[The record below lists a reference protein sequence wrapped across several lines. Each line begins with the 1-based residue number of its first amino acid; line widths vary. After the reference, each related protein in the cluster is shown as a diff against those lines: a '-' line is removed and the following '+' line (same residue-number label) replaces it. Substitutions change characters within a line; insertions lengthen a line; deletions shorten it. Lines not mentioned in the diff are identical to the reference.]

1 MAEAA
6 DPALLAQNMLA
17 DLQRSN
23 PQLAM
28 LAQMMQA
35 RAIVPE
41 PAGPDLGEEITQLA
55 EQLAEAQRQ
64 VDRVKREGRRL
75 LASYRDATERLGLL
89 AAALGA
95 CGLCWGDD
103 DLCPSCRGRGAPGMV
118 RPDPTARARVFG
130 ARQAPN
136 NQNQPNPAPVQ
147 APAPTV
153 ASHH

>member
-1 MAEAA
+1 MADAA
-6 DPALLAQNMLA
+6 DPALAAQSMLA
-17 DLQRSN
+17 DLQRTN

-41 PAGPDLGEEITQLA
+41 PAGPDLGEEITVLA
-55 EQLAEAQRQ
+55 EQLADAQRQ
-64 VDRVKREGRRL
+64 VAIVKREGRRL
-75 LASYRDATERLGLL
+75 LTRYREATDRLSLL

-118 RPDPTARARVFG
+118 RPDPAARARVFG
-130 ARQAPN
+130 VKP
-136 NQNQPNPAPVQ
+136 QP
-147 APAPTV
+147 APAPPTPV